1 MTVVYNDGKE
11 TRNSISGIILDEDNQ
26 PLIGAQ
32 VKVANQNVATITDV
46 NGRFNIKTV
55 PLNKQKLI
63 VSYIGMTTQTVVA
76 GHNMKIIM
84 KNDDKVL
91 SDVVVNGYFTRKKQT
106 FTGAAKTISSDEILK
121 IAPNNIMQTLATL
134 DPSLNIQQNNAM
146 GSNPN
151 AVPELVIRSTT
162 SLATNDK
169 VGLNAPLIVIDGVE
183 QSLTAL
189 YDIDINDIERVD
201 ILKDASATALYGENA
216 ANGVIVIERKRVS
229 QSPVRIRYTFTPQ
242 FSFADLSSYDYCNA
256 AQKLEL
262 EKMAKLYTTI
272 DGSLDQSYYDK
283 LALVS
288 SGVDTDWKSKPVR
301 NSFSHTHSLSVSG
314 RGSGLD
320 YNVTG
325 NFSNT
330 QGVMKDDGRK
340 RYGMNIYLSYTAIN
354 NLILTLRASHE
365 QLDVKNSKYG
375 SFSSYLACN
384 PYDSPYDEFGN
395 YRSSLSYNMNNP
407 LYEASLSSFNKSQ
420 TRTQQL
426 SLDIR
431 YNILPNLYVTA
442 QGSYNTSRGT
452 SDIFVSPDS
461 HQFDDI
467 DRKSVV

>member
-151 AVPELVIRSTT
+151 AVPDLVIRSTT
-162 SLATNDK
+162 SLATNDQ

-201 ILKDASATALYGENA
+201 ILKDA
-216 ANGVIVIERKRVS
+216 
-229 QSPVRIRYTFTPQ
+229 F
-242 FSFADLSSYDYCNA
+242 
-256 AQKLEL
+256 
-262 EKMAKLYTTI
+262 MARML
-272 DGSLDQSYYDK
+272 LM
-283 LALVS
+283 V
-288 SGVDTDWKSKPVR
+288 
-301 NSFSHTHSLSVSG
+301 
-314 RGSGLD
+314 
-320 YNVTG
+320 
-325 NFSNT
+325 
-330 QGVMKDDGRK
+330 
-340 RYGMNIYLSYTAIN
+340 
-354 NLILTLRASHE
+354 
-365 QLDVKNSKYG
+365 
-375 SFSSYLACN
+375 
-384 PYDSPYDEFGN
+384 
-395 YRSSLSYNMNNP
+395 
-407 LYEASLSSFNKSQ
+407 
-420 TRTQQL
+420 
-426 SLDIR
+426 
-431 YNILPNLYVTA
+431 
-442 QGSYNTSRGT
+442 
-452 SDIFVSPDS
+452 
-461 HQFDDI
+461 
-467 DRKSVV
+467 

>member
-1 MTVVYNDGKE
+1 
-11 TRNSISGIILDEDNQ
+11 
-26 PLIGAQ
+26 
-32 VKVANQNVATITDV
+32 
-46 NGRFNIKTV
+46 
-55 PLNKQKLI
+55 
-63 VSYIGMTTQTVVA
+63 
-76 GHNMKIIM
+76 
-84 KNDDKVL
+84 
-91 SDVVVNGYFTRKKQT
+91 
-106 FTGAAKTISSDEILK
+106 
-121 IAPNNIMQTLATL
+121 
-134 DPSLNIQQNNAM
+134 M

-151 AVPELVIRSTT
+151 AVPDLVIRSTT

-262 EKMAKLYTTI
+262 EKMAKLYTTT

-375 SFSSYLACN
+375 SFSSFWLATHTTLHTM
-384 PYDSPYDEFGN
+384 
-395 YRSSLSYNMNNP
+395 SLATIVAVC
-407 LYEASLSSFNKSQ
+407 L
-420 TRTQQL
+420 TT
-426 SLDIR
+426 
-431 YNILPNLYVTA
+431 
-442 QGSYNTSRGT
+442 
-452 SDIFVSPDS
+452 
-461 HQFDDI
+461 
-467 DRKSVV
+467 

>member
-1 MTVVYNDGKE
+1 MHKNVLLAAMLISGGANLPLTALAQNDVTVVYNDGKE

-151 AVPELVIRSTT
+151 AVPDLVIRSTT

-262 EKMAKLYTTI
+262 EK
-272 DGSLDQSYYDK
+272 
-283 LALVS
+283 
-288 SGVDTDWKSKPVR
+288 
-301 NSFSHTHSLSVSG
+301 
-314 RGSGLD
+314 
-320 YNVTG
+320 
-325 NFSNT
+325 
-330 QGVMKDDGRK
+330 
-340 RYGMNIYLSYTAIN
+340 
-354 NLILTLRASHE
+354 
-365 QLDVKNSKYG
+365 
-375 SFSSYLACN
+375 
-384 PYDSPYDEFGN
+384 
-395 YRSSLSYNMNNP
+395 
-407 LYEASLSSFNKSQ
+407 
-420 TRTQQL
+420 
-426 SLDIR
+426 
-431 YNILPNLYVTA
+431 
-442 QGSYNTSRGT
+442 
-452 SDIFVSPDS
+452 
-461 HQFDDI
+461 

>member
-1 MTVVYNDGKE
+1 
-11 TRNSISGIILDEDNQ
+11 
-26 PLIGAQ
+26 
-32 VKVANQNVATITDV
+32 
-46 NGRFNIKTV
+46 
-55 PLNKQKLI
+55 
-63 VSYIGMTTQTVVA
+63 MTTQTVVA

-151 AVPELVIRSTT
+151 AVPDLVIRSTT

-256 AQKLEL
+256 AQ
-262 EKMAKLYTTI
+262 
-272 DGSLDQSYYDK
+272 S
-283 LALVS
+283 
-288 SGVDTDWKSKPVR
+288 
-301 NSFSHTHSLSVSG
+301 
-314 RGSGLD
+314 
-320 YNVTG
+320 
-325 NFSNT
+325 
-330 QGVMKDDGRK
+330 
-340 RYGMNIYLSYTAIN
+340 
-354 NLILTLRASHE
+354 
-365 QLDVKNSKYG
+365 
-375 SFSSYLACN
+375 
-384 PYDSPYDEFGN
+384 
-395 YRSSLSYNMNNP
+395 
-407 LYEASLSSFNKSQ
+407 
-420 TRTQQL
+420 
-426 SLDIR
+426 
-431 YNILPNLYVTA
+431 
-442 QGSYNTSRGT
+442 
-452 SDIFVSPDS
+452 
-461 HQFDDI
+461 
-467 DRKSVV
+467 